1 MTLLQKACDYGLH
14 EFAALLLDRGADP
27 NKRMEECGTA
37 PILFAAYHGHYELIE
52 LLINHKIS
60 SIESVKTTD
69 FSVIDRT
76 TNESVLHWV
85 LKVSQIQSISGQLRS
100 VPVTSGQF
108 RSVPVSSSHFWSL
121 LAIFGHFLSPPVTS
135 GHVQSLPVTFGLTS
149 SHFWSL
155 LVTSGHF

>member
-1 MTLLQKACDYGLH
+1 MNVSLDEFNGNGMTLLQKACDYGLH

-85 LKVSQIQSISGQLRS
+85 LKVSFCKEPSNIYS
-100 VPVTSGQF
+100 VKNFQPFKCS
-108 RSVPVSSSHFWSL
+108 
-121 LAIFGHFLSPPVTS
+121 FL
-135 GHVQSLPVTFGLTS
+135 
-149 SHFWSL
+149 
-155 LVTSGHF
+155 